1 MPPTKKRKGMKPAHD
16 ARRGKP
22 KVSILTQEKIEYIDW
37 KDVNL
42 LRRFVSDRAKIRA
55 RRVTGNSA
63 QQQRDVAMAIKNARE
78 MALLPYKN
86 LITTQRGGRG
96 GDRRNRDDNR
106 PPKDDRPLRKDPE
119 PTQEQNE
126 APSENE
132 ELINVEVPQQPEME
146 TSAPEAVD
154 TPNEAEVDTP
164 NEAEVDTPNEAMK
177 EETSE

>member
-106 PPKDDRPLRKDPE
+106 PPKDDRPPRKDPE

-126 APSENE
+126 TPSENE

-154 TPNEAEVDTP
+154 TPNEE
-164 NEAEVDTPNEAMK
+164 EVDTPNEAMK

>member
-106 PPKDDRPLRKDPE
+106 PPRDDRPPKKDLE

-132 ELINVEVPQQPEME
+132 ELINVEVPEQPEME
-146 TSAPEAVD
+146 TPAPE
-154 TPNEAEVDTP
+154 EVDTP
-164 NEAEVDTPNEAMK
+164 NEEEVDTPNEAMK
-177 EETSE
+177 EETPE

>member
-1 MPPTKKRKGMKPAHD
+1 MKPAHD

-106 PPKDDRPLRKDPE
+106 PPKDDRPPRKDPE

-126 APSENE
+126 TPSENE

-154 TPNEAEVDTP
+154 TPNEE
-164 NEAEVDTPNEAMK
+164 EVDTPNEAMK

>member
-106 PPKDDRPLRKDPE
+106 PSKDDRPPRKDPE

-154 TPNEAEVDTP
+154 TPNEE
-164 NEAEVDTPNEAMK
+164 EVDTPNEAMK
-177 EETSE
+177 EETPE

>member
-106 PPKDDRPLRKDPE
+106 PSKDDRPPRKDPE

-154 TPNEAEVDTP
+154 TLNEE
-164 NEAEVDTPNEAMK
+164 EVDTPNEAMK

>member
-1 MPPTKKRKGMKPAHD
+1 MKPAHD

-106 PPKDDRPLRKDPE
+106 PPKDDRPPRKDPE

-126 APSENE
+126 TPSENE

-154 TPNEAEVDTP
+154 TPNET
-164 NEAEVDTPNEAMK
+164 EVDTPNEAMK

>member
-106 PPKDDRPLRKDPE
+106 PSKDDRPPRKDPE

-154 TPNEAEVDTP
+154 TPNEE
-164 NEAEVDTPNEAMK
+164 EVDTPNEAMK

>member
-1 MPPTKKRKGMKPAHD
+1 MKPAHD

-106 PPKDDRPLRKDPE
+106 PPKDDRPPRKDPE

-126 APSENE
+126 TPSENE

-146 TSAPEAVD
+146 TSAPEAVG
-154 TPNEAEVDTP
+154 TPNEK
-164 NEAEVDTPNEAMK
+164 EVDTPNEAMK

>member
-1 MPPTKKRKGMKPAHD
+1 MKPSPD
-16 ARRGKP
+16 ARRGKK

-37 KDVNL
+37 KDINL

-78 MALLPYKN
+78 MALLPYTN
-86 LITTQRGGRG
+86 RITTQRGGRG

-106 PPKDDRPLRKDPE
+106 PPRDDRPPKKDLE
-119 PTQEQNE
+119 PTHEQNE

-146 TSAPEAVD
+146 TPAPEVVD
-154 TPNEAEVDTP
+154 TPEV
-164 NEAEVDTPNEAMK
+164 AKK
-177 EETSE
+177 EETPE

>member
-1 MPPTKKRKGMKPAHD
+1 MKPAHD

-22 KVSILTQEKIEYIDW
+22 KISILTQEKIEYIDW

-106 PPKDDRPLRKDPE
+106 PPKDDRPPRKDPE

-126 APSENE
+126 TPSENE

-154 TPNEAEVDTP
+154 TPNEE
-164 NEAEVDTPNEAMK
+164 EVDTPNEAMK

>member
-1 MPPTKKRKGMKPAHD
+1 MKPSPD
-16 ARRGKP
+16 ARRGKK
-22 KVSILTQEKIEYIDW
+22 KVSILTQEKIDYIDW
-37 KDVNL
+37 KDINL

-78 MALLPYKN
+78 MALLPYTN
-86 LITTQRGGRG
+86 RITTQRGGRG

-106 PPKDDRPLRKDPE
+106 PPRDDRPPKKDLE

-146 TSAPEAVD
+146 TSAPEALD
-154 TPNEAEVDTP
+154 TSEETK
-164 NEAEVDTPNEAMK
+164 K
-177 EETSE
+177 EETPE

>member
-106 PPKDDRPLRKDPE
+106 PSKDDRPPRKDPE

-154 TPNEAEVDTP
+154 TL

-177 EETSE
+177 EETPE

>member
-106 PPKDDRPLRKDPE
+106 PPKDDRPPRKDPE

-126 APSENE
+126 TPSENE

-146 TSAPEAVD
+146 TSAPEAAD
-154 TPNEAEVDTP
+154 TPNEAE
-164 NEAEVDTPNEAMK
+164 EDTPNEAMK
-177 EETSE
+177 EETPE

>member
-37 KDVNL
+37 KDINL

-96 GDRRNRDDNR
+96 GDRRNRDDRNRDDRNRDDNR
-106 PPKDDRPLRKDPE
+106 PPKDDRPPRKDPE

-146 TSAPEAVD
+146 TSAPEVL
-154 TPNEAEVDTP
+154 
-164 NEAEVDTPNEAMK
+164 DTPNEAMK
-177 EETSE
+177 EETPE

>member
-1 MPPTKKRKGMKPAHD
+1 MPPTKKRKGMKPTPD
-16 ARRGKP
+16 ARRGKK

-37 KDVNL
+37 KDINL

-78 MALLPYKN
+78 MALLPYTN
-86 LITTQRGGRG
+86 RITTQRGGRG
-96 GDRRNRDDNR
+96 GDRRNREDNR

-126 APSENE
+126 APSETE
-132 ELINVEVPQQPEME
+132 EITNIEVPEQSEME
-146 TSAPEAVD
+146 TSAPEVVDTPDEAAVD
-154 TPNEAEVDTP
+154 TPS
-164 NEAEVDTPNEAMK
+164 EAMK
-177 EETSE
+177 EETPE

>member
-106 PPKDDRPLRKDPE
+106 PPKDDRPPRKDPE

-126 APSENE
+126 TPSENE

-154 TPNEAEVDTP
+154 TPNET
-164 NEAEVDTPNEAMK
+164 EVDTPNEAMK

>member
-1 MPPTKKRKGMKPAHD
+1 MKPAHD

-106 PPKDDRPLRKDPE
+106 PSKDDRPPRKDPE

-146 TSAPEAVD
+146 TSAPEAVG
-154 TPNEAEVDTP
+154 TPNET
-164 NEAEVDTPNEAMK
+164 EVDTPNEAMK

>member
-1 MPPTKKRKGMKPAHD
+1 MKPAHD

-106 PPKDDRPLRKDPE
+106 PPKDDRPPRKDPE

-154 TPNEAEVDTP
+154 TPNEAE
-164 NEAEVDTPNEAMK
+164 EDTPNEAMN
-177 EETSE
+177 EEASE

>member
-1 MPPTKKRKGMKPAHD
+1 MKPAHD

-106 PPKDDRPLRKDPE
+106 PPKDDRPPRKDPE

-154 TPNEAEVDTP
+154 TPNEE
-164 NEAEVDTPNEAMK
+164 EVDTPNEAMK
-177 EETSE
+177 EETPE

>member
-1 MPPTKKRKGMKPAHD
+1 MKPAHD

-106 PPKDDRPLRKDPE
+106 PPKDDRPPRKDPE

-146 TSAPEAVD
+146 TSAPEAAD
-154 TPNEAEVDTP
+154 TPNEE
-164 NEAEVDTPNEAMK
+164 EVDTPNEAMK

>member
-106 PPKDDRPLRKDPE
+106 PPKDDRPPRKDPE

-126 APSENE
+126 TPSENE

-164 NEAEVDTPNEAMK
+164 NEAMK
-177 EETSE
+177 EETPE

>member
-106 PPKDDRPLRKDPE
+106 PPKDDRPPRKDPE

-126 APSENE
+126 TPSENE
-132 ELINVEVPQQPEME
+132 ELINVEVSQQPEME

-154 TPNEAEVDTP
+154 TPNET
-164 NEAEVDTPNEAMK
+164 EVDTPNEAMN

>member
-106 PPKDDRPLRKDPE
+106 PPKDDRPPRKDPE
-119 PTQEQNE
+119 PTQEQNK
-126 APSENE
+126 APSETE
-132 ELINVEVPQQPEME
+132 EITNIEVPEQSEME
-146 TSAPEAVD
+146 TSAPEVVDTPDEAAVD
-154 TPNEAEVDTP
+154 TPS
-164 NEAEVDTPNEAMK
+164 EAMK
-177 EETSE
+177 EETPE

>member
-106 PPKDDRPLRKDPE
+106 PHRDDRPPKKDLE

-154 TPNEAEVDTP
+154 TPNEEEVDTP
-164 NEAEVDTPNEAMK
+164 NESMK

>member
-1 MPPTKKRKGMKPAHD
+1 MPPTKKRKGMKTPPDA
-16 ARRGKP
+16 ARRGKK

-37 KDVNL
+37 KDINL

-78 MALLPYKN
+78 MALLPYTN
-86 LITTQRGGRG
+86 RITTQRGGRG
-96 GDRRNRDDNR
+96 GDRRNREDNR
-106 PPKDDRPLRKDPE
+106 PPKDDRPPRKDPE

-126 APSENE
+126 APSETE
-132 ELINVEVPQQPEME
+132 EITNIEVPEQSEME

-164 NEAEVDTPNEAMK
+164 NEAMK
-177 EETSE
+177 EETPE

>member
-1 MPPTKKRKGMKPAHD
+1 MKPAHD

-106 PPKDDRPLRKDPE
+106 PPKDDRPPRKDPE

-154 TPNEAEVDTP
+154 TPNET
-164 NEAEVDTPNEAMK
+164 EVDTPNEAMK
-177 EETSE
+177 EETPE

>member
-106 PPKDDRPLRKDPE
+106 PPKDDRPPRKDPE

-154 TPNEAEVDTP
+154 TPNEE
-164 NEAEVDTPNEAMK
+164 EVDTPNEAMK
-177 EETSE
+177 EETPE

>member
-1 MPPTKKRKGMKPAHD
+1 MPPTKKRKGMKPSPD
-16 ARRGKP
+16 ARRGKK
-22 KVSILTQEKIEYIDW
+22 KVSILTQEKIDYIDW
-37 KDVNL
+37 KDINL

-78 MALLPYKN
+78 MALLPFTN
-86 LITTQRGGRG
+86 RITTQRGGRG

-106 PPKDDRPLRKDPE
+106 PPRGDRPPKKDLE

-146 TSAPEAVD
+146 TSAPEVLD
-154 TPNEAEVDTP
+154 TSEETK
-164 NEAEVDTPNEAMK
+164 K
-177 EETSE
+177 EETPE